1 MAPSRQPQTLD
12 HHYVLVSR
20 SRVPLASTNN
30 VRCAATI
37 GTVGGLLRMT
47 LSVQQAVG
55 VDISLPSLWGYGF
68 GAQQQWALALTGVT
82 DHLGPSKG
90 FFFSV
95 FFANSFQVI
104 ISALYLLYNNLLT
117 AMIVAAE
124 WNDYI
129 SERKTL
135 RMSAPRGIQ
144 RSNYFLS
151 LPYRY
156 SVTLM
161 ILSGLLHWFISQSVF
176 VVQTVAYVPKDTR
189 PLSFVREPTLDISCI
204 GFSSI
209 GIILALSV
217 GCLLVL
223 SLLTIGFGSTYSAR
237 VVRTEDQQPQ
247 YTMPLVSTCSAA
259 ISANCHKHP
268 EDTHCALMPLRW
280 GFVKDVSHGN
290 GGRFTFT
297 TAVDLAYPEVIGGEV
312 QMPYF
317 SQVFTR
323 ARE

>member
-1 MAPSRQPQTLD
+1 
-12 HHYVLVSR
+12 
-20 SRVPLASTNN
+20 
-30 VRCAATI
+30 
-37 GTVGGLLRMT
+37 MT

-55 VDISLPSLWGYGF
+55 VDISLSLLWGYGF
-68 GAQQQWALALTGVT
+68 GTQQQWATALTGVT

-95 FFANSFQVI
+95 FFANSFQI
-104 ISALYLLYNNLLT
+104 IVSALYLLYNNLLT
-117 AMIVAAE
+117 VMIVAAE
-124 WNDYI
+124 WNNYI

-144 RSNYFLS
+144 RSKYFLS
-151 LPYRY
+151 LPYKY
-156 SVTLM
+156 STTLM
-161 ILSGLLHWFISQSVF
+161 ILSGLLHWFMSQSIF
-176 VVQTVAYVPKDTR
+176 VVQTVAYVPAGTR

-209 GIILALSV
+209 GIIIALSV

-223 SLLTIGFGSTYSAR
+223 SLLTIGFGLTYNAR
-237 VVRTEDQQPQ
+237 SVRTGDRQPP
-247 YTMPLVSTCSAA
+247 YTMLLVSTCSAA

-268 EDTHCALMPLRW
+268 EDTDCASLPLRW
-280 GFVKDVSHGN
+280 GFVEDVSGGK

-297 TAVDLAYPEVIGGEV
+297 TAVDLTYPAVVDGEV

-317 SQVFTR
+317 SQADIRDAEPICRMDCSMISVMTG
-323 ARE
+323 